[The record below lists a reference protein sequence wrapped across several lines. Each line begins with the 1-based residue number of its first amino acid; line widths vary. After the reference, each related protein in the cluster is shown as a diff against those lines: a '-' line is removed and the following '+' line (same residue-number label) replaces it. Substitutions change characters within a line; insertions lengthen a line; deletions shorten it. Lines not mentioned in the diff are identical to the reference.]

1 MENKFKEGEI
11 VRAKVHPNQN
21 LIVRRYVDRIYYCKI
36 QENPGH
42 KDLVYFE
49 RELLPLEIQ
58 NIGLLTS
65 LNVIINK

>member
-1 MENKFKEGEI
+1 MENKFKEGEV
-11 VRAKVHPNQN
+11 VRAKVNPNQN

-36 QENPGH
+36 QENPDH
-42 KDLVYFE
+42 KDLVFFE
-49 RELLPLEIQ
+49 RELLPLDIQ